1 MYPLAAVAA
10 LASAAG
16 VALFAA
22 ALGFHPFLL
31 VPLAALLCGVGWWVT
46 HLGRNVRRS
55 ERERFFGG
63 VCLQCGYDMR
73 GNRDRCSEC
82 GGVAWTPDKPLAMPQ
97 TLWPDAPQRFTTF
110 VDPSDV
116 IHWMLER
123 RKVTPW
129 EAWGED
135 PNFRRVATTLIQGCR
150 PCDEGPFGRYL
161 PFDPFH
167 VLPTGATAG
176 SFTRMISETLNVDLS
191 TEDLYAI
198 EKMTIREVTEMIAG
212 RVPAKRFYARLSTEA
227 SETPPDNSR
236 SAA

>member
-1 MYPLAAVAA
+1 VGPMRMLPLAAVVAA
-10 LASAAG
+10 AVAAG
-16 VALFAA
+16 LALFAA
-22 ALGFHPFLL
+22 AVGYHPL
-31 VPLAALLCGVGWWVT
+31 VLIPVAALAVGGGWWVT
-46 HLGRNVRRS
+46 HLGRKVRES

-73 GNRDRCSEC
+73 SNRDRCSEC
-82 GGVAWTPDKPLAMPQ
+82 GAMVWTPDKPLALPH
-97 TLWPDAPQRFTTF
+97 TLWPEAPQRFTAF
-110 VDPSDV
+110 IDPSEV

-123 RKVTPW
+123 RRPTPW

-161 PFDPFH
+161 PCDPFH
-167 VLPTGATAG
+167 VLPVGATAG

-198 EKMTIREVTEMIAG
+198 EKMTIGEVTEMIAR
-212 RVPAKRFYARLSTEA
+212 RVPARRFYARLS
-227 SETPPDNSR
+227 SESDR
-236 SAA
+236 AA